1 MAVST
6 RTYVRQRDFSKLFIA
21 LAVLAA
27 VVAVAPIGAAILG
40 YGTSAVSPKTAFA
53 TAPAGDYAVLG
64 RSDGQADVISVAWA
78 ANPGAVTEVARVPHI
93 EGFASTGAVSP
104 DSKHVALV
112 SVDGGSA
119 THPTASLNV
128 VGLDTGLVT
137 RAAADVMPGQTPV
150 WTADGSRIVAVRM
163 VGAADGASAV
173 RVIEVSTSGKDERTV
188 AEYKNVLGAYPIGFA
203 STDKLAT
210 VVIDSRGSTLM
221 VGDSVW
227 GPISAGITRDWKL
240 SPDGTQLAFIETVTD
255 GGVRYLAQ
263 TVSLAPGSSVN
274 AQSLST
280 QVSALGTAWNP
291 ASQTAM
297 FGIEPGGTPGVSAQ
311 SLSAGTAD
319 GAGFD
324 VPMGFSRDGAN
335 LLVTRW
341 SGASFEA
348 PGKPVLQIVNQ
359 DGRTNYDTFTRFYGW
374 ASR

>member
-6 RTYVRQRDFSKLFIA
+6 RTYVRQRDYSKLFIA
-21 LAVLAA
+21 LAVVAA

-64 RSDGQADVISVAWA
+64 RSDGHADVISVAWA
-78 ANPGAVTEVARVPHI
+78 SNPGAVTDVARVPHL
-93 EGFASTGAVSP
+93 EGFASSGAVSP

-137 RAAADVMPGQTPV
+137 RAAADVTPGQTPV
-150 WTADGSRIVAVRM
+150 WSADGNQIVAVRM
-163 VGAADGASAV
+163 VGAADGSSTA
-173 RVIEVSTSGKDERTV
+173 RVIEVNASGKDERTV
-188 AEYKNVLGAYPIGFA
+188 AEYKKVLGAYPIGFA
-203 STDKLAT
+203 GTDKLVT
-210 VVIDSRGSTLM
+210 VVIDARGSTLM
-221 VGDSVW
+221 IGDSAW
-227 GPISAGITRDWKL
+227 GQISAGITRDWKL

-255 GGVRYLAQ
+255 GGVRYIAR
-263 TVSLAPGSSVN
+263 TISLASGPAAT
-274 AQSLST
+274 AQSLSA

-291 ASQTAM
+291 ANQTAT

-311 SLSAGTAD
+311 SLSAGSSSE
-319 GAGFD
+319 AGFD
-324 VPMGFSRDGAN
+324 VPLGFSSDGKN
-335 LLVTRW
+335 LLVTRY
-341 SGASFEA
+341 SGTSFEA
-348 PGKPVLQIVNQ
+348 PGKPVLQLVTP